1 MMQKMAKKR
10 KKLKK
15 IGGKSKT
22 QDNNVTF
29 IGLDLAWSPRNPSGC
44 AVIRNERLVDYCGQ
58 LGSDDEIY
66 QYVREHLEK
75 DAPAIIGVDAPIRV
89 PNRTGSRRC
98 DRELSAEWRK
108 FEAGALPANRQLLSR
123 GLPPIV
129 EEASDGSKEATAPK
143 LPVRGELL
151 TQMLVQRLHFGE
163 IVPIPQR
170 AQDRI
175 ICEIFPHPAHVSL
188 FGLDKTL
195 KYKARGRRDYES
207 RWAEFERYQ
216 RYLRSLRKATP
227 ALKGTKQ
234 LLVNTDVRTLR
245 GKALKEYEDVLDAL
259 SCAYIVSYLWHH
271 GPGSARVYGTL
282 SQGHIIVPITKEMEK
297 RLG

>member
-1 MMQKMAKKR
+1 MRKMAKKA
-10 KKLKK
+10 KKRQKL
-15 IGGKSKT
+15 GGKSKT
-22 QDNNVTF
+22 NGSNVTF

-44 AVIRNERLVDYCGQ
+44 AVIRNQRLVDYCGG
-58 LGSDDEIY
+58 LGSDDEIF
-66 QYVREHLEK
+66 QYVRDHLEK

-89 PNRTGSRRC
+89 PNQSGSRRC

-108 FEAGALPANRQLLSR
+108 FEAGALPTNRQLLSR
-123 GLPPIV
+123 GLAPLPDTTS
-129 EEASDGSKEATAPK
+129 ENAKEAVEKK
-143 LPVRGELL
+143 LPVRGEML
-151 TQMLVQRLHFGE
+151 TQMFVQRLHFGE
-163 IVPIPQR
+163 IALIPQQ

-188 FGLDKTL
+188 FGLEKTL
-195 KYKARGRRDYES
+195 KYKARGGRDYET
-207 RWAEFERYQ
+207 RWPEFERYQ

-271 GPGSARVYGTL
+271 GPGRARVYGAL
-282 SQGHIIVPITKEMEK
+282 SEGHIIVPVTAEMEK